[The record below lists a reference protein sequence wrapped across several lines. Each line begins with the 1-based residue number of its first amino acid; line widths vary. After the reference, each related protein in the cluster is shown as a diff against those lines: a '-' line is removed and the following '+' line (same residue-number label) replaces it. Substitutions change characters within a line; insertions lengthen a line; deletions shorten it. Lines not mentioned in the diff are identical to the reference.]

1 MPPEDGSLGED
12 EKWSSAAF
20 RAWSAEV
27 PPEEIVAALG
37 LQPTKMFRKGDPY
50 SKRSTSIRQNHL
62 IVVEAAVPARESLER
77 HLIALCDIIEPVAAK
92 LPAIAD
98 RCGYDIFCGFSSGNQ
113 QGGFTL
119 SPDFIETVGGAQ
131 NPVCV
136 GPVSPGVGTAG
147 GVNPPLER
155 TAPAVERYLA
165 PVGGDIPD
173 PVTPNRGWRP
183 CRRDTPLPG
192 AVAGPPDLLFSSR
205 RTSPRPIPDPPPDQP
220 TSPQPPLTP
229 RSARRKLAGPAAM
242 LIGAVGQDN

>member
-1 MPPEDGSLGED
+1 MPEQPLQRTGRAWRSSQFKRWPGARAAAERRSVMPPEDGSLGED

-50 SKRSTSIRQNHL
+50 SRRSTSIRQNHL

-77 HLIALCDIIEPVAAK
+77 HLIALCHIIEPVAAK

-119 SPDFIETVGGAQ
+119 SPDLLKRLAALKIQFALDLY
-131 NPVCV
+131 
-136 GPVSPGVGTAG
+136 
-147 GVNPPLER
+147 PP
-155 TAPAVERYLA
+155 ASV
-165 PVGGDIPD
+165 
-173 PVTPNRGWRP
+173 
-183 CRRDTPLPG
+183 
-192 AVAGPPDLLFSSR
+192 PPE
-205 RTSPRPIPDPPPDQP
+205 
-220 TSPQPPLTP
+220 
-229 RSARRKLAGPAAM
+229 A
-242 LIGAVGQDN
+242 